1 MLMPG
6 REIHRRRFLLGFAAL
21 VAGASV
27 AAAGADVLAEPPYPT
42 DIRDKPLRV
51 NVVISGPLAA
61 GKAADGEVL
70 YNDGAGAFA
79 GAAAAAWKES
89 KFDASRGRA
98 TVWYV
103 FRLMQNTKVY
113 DVSRDPPREF
123 DATPELVEYVAPEFP
138 PGAPSVRTEVT
149 LDLFIGPDGAVWYAE
164 PADEGTAPLYVELAV
179 AAARRFKFRPATQ
192 EGEPTAAWYP
202 FVFEFK

>member
-1 MLMPG
+1 MAG
-6 REIHRRRFLLGFAAL
+6 CEIYKRAFLFGLAAL
-21 VAGASV
+21 AAFASAV
-27 AAAGADVLAEPPYPT
+27 AAGAEVLLEPPYPT

-79 GAAAAAWKES
+79 AAAVAAWQKSTFETAR
-89 KFDASRGRA
+89 DRA

-103 FRLMQNTKVY
+103 FRLMQNTEVY
-113 DVSRDPPREF
+113 DVSRDRPREL
-123 DATPELVEYVAPEFP
+123 DASPELVEYVAPEFP

-149 LDLFIGPDGAVWYAE
+149 VELFIGPDGAVWYAE
-164 PADEGTAPLYVELAV
+164 PADEGATPLYAELAV
-179 AAARRFKFRPATQ
+179 AAARKFNFRPATL
-192 EGEPTAAWYP
+192 EGEPTATWYP